1 MLSNFT
7 KQKLVA
13 LAWNFVT
20 VTYDDATGNVTFNIN
35 NLQDAN
41 NLKLNHRLSSSKETS
56 IGKYSTDWYFYGYI
70 DEISAFK
77 KVLSASEI
85 NVLYASASL

>member
-1 MLSNFT
+1 MLSNFAE
-7 KQKLVA
+7 QKLIP

-35 NLQDAN
+35 NFQDAN

-56 IGKYSTDWYFYGYI
+56 IGKYSTDWYYYGYI
-70 DEISAFK
+70 DEVRAYE
-77 KVLSASEI
+77 KVLSTAEV
-85 NVLYASASL
+85 NVLYTSATL